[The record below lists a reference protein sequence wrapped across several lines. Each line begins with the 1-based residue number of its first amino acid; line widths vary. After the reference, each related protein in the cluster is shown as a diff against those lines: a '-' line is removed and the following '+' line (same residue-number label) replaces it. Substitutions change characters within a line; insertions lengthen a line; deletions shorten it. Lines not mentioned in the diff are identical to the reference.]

1 MKFFIPSN
9 LNLTAL
15 LQKNPPKFK
24 YYTDNFIYLIGQIT
38 SISAKYKG
46 LVDEQGYVPLHAPLL
61 KHRVHNYTNYM
72 TYLIESNILECNNRY
87 YPGERSYGYRF
98 AKHYFNKPLVPVEIT
113 KYTLLKSIRT
123 KGNWERKMEAKYDF
137 LNRWFNN
144 DLQLDFEGALN
155 RLEWLKIED
164 ILSGE
169 FNAIQRYNANY
180 ANLVMLK
187 ERQFYFHVDYTAGR
201 LHTNLT
207 ALKKELRPYISY
219 AGEVLVSV
227 DVVSSQPFLI
237 ANVLLNPYFYERSN
251 RDNLCYH
258 DTWGSIKKEID
269 IVEVRK
275 HIMNLSS
282 DAELFRQDVQD
293 DFYTAFMNRVRQ
305 GGEGIDLTR
314 DDMKKAVFLVLYSDN
329 KFIHQEGAY
338 FKRIFKDIYPTVYA
352 LLAAYKKWSSRSLP
366 VIIQHIE
373 SKVILSGVAKHISK
387 RKKQVPL
394 YTIHDSI
401 VLPATEIELCKDVFG
416 EQYTSLLG
424 AVPNLKTEIWTP
436 EHEYLKAPAFHFEEG
451 SFTTRSERTDVHA
464 G

>member
-9 LNLTAL
+9 LDLTAL
-15 LQKNPPKFK
+15 LQKNPPKFRH
-24 YYTDNFIYLIGQIT
+24 YTDNFIYLIGQIT
-38 SISAKYKG
+38 SVGAKYKG
-46 LVDEQGYVPLHAPLL
+46 LIDEQGYVPLHAPLL
-61 KHRVHNYTNYM
+61 KHRVHDYVKYM
-72 TYLIESNILECNNRY
+72 AYLIENDVLECNNRY
-87 YPGERSYGYRF
+87 YPERSYGYRF
-98 AKHYFNKPLVPVEIT
+98 AKKYFTSPVVPVEIT

-123 KGNWERKMEAKYDF
+123 KGNWERNMEAKYDF
-137 LNRWFNN
+137 LNRWFND
-144 DLQLDFEGALN
+144 DLRLDFEGALN
-155 RLEWLKIED
+155 RLEWLKMED
-164 ILSGE
+164 ILSGK

-187 ERQFYFHVDYTAGR
+187 ERQFYFQVDYTAGR

-219 AGEVLVSV
+219 AGEVLASV

-237 ANVLLNPYFYERSN
+237 ANVLLNPYFYERG
-251 RDNLCYH
+251 DGDKLCYH

-275 HIMNLSS
+275 HIMNLGP

-305 GGEGIDLTR
+305 SGEGIDLTR
-314 DDMKKAVFLVLYSDN
+314 DGMKKAVFLVLYSDN
-329 KFIHQEGAY
+329 KFIQQEGAY
-338 FKRIFKDIYPTVYA
+338 LKRIFKNIYPTVYA
-352 LLAAYKKWSSRSLP
+352 LLAAYKKRASRSLP

-373 SKVILSGVAKHISK
+373 SKVILSGVARHISK

-401 VLPATEIELCKDVFG
+401 VLPATEIELCKDVFS

-424 AVPNLKTEIWTP
+424 AVPHLKTEIWAP
-436 EHEYLKAPAFHFEEG
+436 EHEYQKAPAFLFEE
-451 SFTTRSERTDVHA
+451 STLLLPSERTDVHA